1 MLFAQGAQLI
11 MPSDSISLFD
21 LESDPQYEKLAKRA
35 KVIVDSLTPHN
46 QQPTTHPLLFRLLL
60 AKYLKVKLGM
70 SIQIDIVSIRYMIF
84 NIQTYLIRY

>member
-35 KVIVDSLTPHN
+35 KVIVDSLTSPN
-46 QQPTTHPLLFRLLL
+46 QQLPPVVLTTSC
-60 AKYLKVKLGM
+60 KV
-70 SIQIDIVSIRYMIF
+70 S
-84 NIQTYLIRY
+84 